1 MEGSRLES
9 RIPINKIILIIGSII
24 ILAGCSNTA
33 QTNKSKLKSIFNDD
47 PVMECRKHCNMNFSA
62 CIDTANSSEARS
74 ECISTRQVC
83 LEGC

>member
-9 RIPINKIILIIGSII
+9 RISVNKIFLIIGSII
-24 ILAGCSNTA
+24 ILASCSNTA
-33 QTNKSKLKSIFNDD
+33 QTNKSKSKSLFKDD

-62 CIDTANSSEARS
+62 CVDTATSPEARS
-74 ECISTRQVC
+74 ECISTRQIC